1 MEEMDGSNAFLW
13 PALFAM
19 ETGRM
24 ALAATEHFTGW
35 LKPGSELTATPPAW
49 TTPNTVALEL
59 PSLRL
64 RDFATKRSGTPTLL
78 CPPFSLHGSTIADF
92 APGHSLVEA
101 LRAAGVGRL
110 FLAEWRSATAETRS
124 LSIDSLLADLNVA
137 VDELGGRVNL
147 VGLCQGGWMAL
158 AYSARFPAK
167 VARLVIAG
175 APIDTSVGETAAV
188 KAARTMPFSVFRDI
202 VDLGR
207 GRLLGE
213 HALCYWD
220 ARTLDTATIQKDLQL
235 RRAPPRELEER
246 FRNWHRWTVDLPGT
260 FYLQV
265 VQWLFVENRLA
276 TGKFVAL
283 GHALDL
289 SKLTVPTFLVAGRQ
303 DTVVALPQLMAAER
317 LIGTRPDAVASLVI
331 DSEHLGLFMGKRTLK
346 EAWPGVARWLSSPP
360 VGRQSRSQSR
370 KT

>member
-1 MEEMDGSNAFLW
+1 MDGSNAFLW

-24 ALAATEHFTGW
+24 VLAAGEQLTDW
-35 LKPGSELTATPPAW
+35 LTPGPKVTAKLPAW
-49 TTPNTVALEL
+49 TTPNTVMLEL

-64 RDFATKRSGTPTLL
+64 RDFSTKRSGTPALL

-92 APGHSLVEA
+92 APGHSLVETLLGSGIA
-101 LRAAGVGRL
+101 RL
-110 FLAEWRSATAETRS
+110 FLAEWRSATPETRF
-124 LSIDSLLADLNVA
+124 LSIDSLLADLNVV

-147 VGLCQGGWMAL
+147 VGLCQGGLQAL
-158 AYSARFPAK
+158 TYAARFPGK
-167 VARLVIAG
+167 VAHLVIAG
-175 APIDTSVGETAAV
+175 APIDTGVGETAAV
-188 KAARTMPFSVFRDI
+188 KAARTMPLSVFRNI

-207 GRLLGE
+207 GRVLGE
-213 HALCYWD
+213 HALRYWD
-220 ARTLDTATIQKDLQL
+220 ARTLDNATIRKDLQL
-235 RRAPPRELEER
+235 LAAPPRELEER

-265 VQWLFVENRLA
+265 VQWLFMENRLA

-289 SKLTVPTFLVAGRQ
+289 SKLTVPTFLLAGRQ
-303 DTVVALPQLMAAER
+303 DEVVALPQLLAAEH
-317 LIGTRPDAVASLVI
+317 LIGTRPDAVAKLVV
-331 DSEHLGLFMGKRTLK
+331 DSEHLGLYMGKRTLK
-346 EAWPGVARWLSSPP
+346 EAWPVIARWLSSPSAG
-360 VGRQSRSQSR
+360 GRSRAQSR

>member
-1 MEEMDGSNAFLW
+1 MDGSNAFLW

-24 ALAATEHFTGW
+24 ALAAAEQLTDW
-35 LKPGSELTATPPAW
+35 LTPGPKVTATSPPW
-49 TTPNTVALEL
+49 TTPNTVVLEL
-59 PSLRL
+59 PSLLL
-64 RDFATKRSGTPTLL
+64 RDFSTKRKNGTPTLL

-92 APGHSLVEA
+92 APGHSLVQTL
-101 LRAAGVGRL
+101 LRAGIGRL
-110 FLAEWRSATAETRS
+110 FLVEWRSATPETRF

-147 VGLCQGGWMAL
+147 VGLCQGGLQAL
-158 AYSARFPAK
+158 TYTARFPAK
-167 VARLVIAG
+167 VAHLVIAG

-207 GRLLGE
+207 GRVLGE
-213 HALCYWD
+213 HALRYWNASTVD
-220 ARTLDTATIQKDLQL
+220 KAKIQKDLQL
-235 RRAPPRELEER
+235 PTPPPPELEAR
-246 FRNWHRWTVDLPGT
+246 FRNWHAWTVDLPGT

-265 VQWLFVENRLA
+265 VRWLFMENRLA
-276 TGKFVAL
+276 TAKFVAL

-289 SKLTVPTFLVAGRQ
+289 SKFAVPTFLLAGRR
-303 DTVVALPQLMAAER
+303 DEVVALPQLLAAEH
-317 LIGTRPDAVASLVI
+317 LIGTRPDAVTKLVV

-346 EAWPGVARWLSSPP
+346 EAWPVVARWLSSPAAR
-360 VGRQSRSQSR
+360 GRSRSQSR